1 MSVNTYMN
9 NRQKLLYMVEELH
22 KRGFGK
28 LEIIPSI
35 SPSGMHW
42 RCTFID
48 ETKNHN
54 LIATN
59 WLYDIESSKNGNIKL
74 SIKELASLFIQE
86 NLEFVNHCRGKN
98 KRYNDWYREMLKKLS
113 ENELP
118 YAFSDFYYSTSIWK
132 TTLDNEIKT
141 LSND

>member
-1 MSVNTYMN
+1 MSLNTYMN

-74 SIKELASLFIQE
+74 SI
-86 NLEFVNHCRGKN
+86 
-98 KRYNDWYREMLKKLS
+98 NDLL
-113 ENELP
+113 
-118 YAFSDFYYSTSIWK
+118 
-132 TTLDNEIKT
+132 
-141 LSND
+141 